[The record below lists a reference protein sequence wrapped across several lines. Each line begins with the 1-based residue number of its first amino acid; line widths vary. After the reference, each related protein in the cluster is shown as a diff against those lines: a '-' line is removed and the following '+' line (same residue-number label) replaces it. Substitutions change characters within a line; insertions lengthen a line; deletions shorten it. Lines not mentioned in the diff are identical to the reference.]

1 MQMRAVRMVS
11 GLAGREY
18 EERLAELGL
27 TTLEERR
34 HQQDMVQVF
43 KILSGSDKVKRET
56 WFAMASDGAVNVRT
70 RAAADP
76 LALKI
81 PVNRLNERK
90 HFFSQRVPEQW
101 NKIPLE
107 IRGLATAAA
116 FKAAYAA
123 HRRVLAATAS

>member
-1 MQMRAVRMVS
+1 MM
-11 GLAGREY
+11 
-18 EERLAELGL
+18 
-27 TTLEERR
+27 
-34 HQQDMVQVF
+34 QVF
-43 KILSGSDKVKRET
+43 KILSGRDKVKRDT
-56 WFAMASDGAVNVRT
+56 WFKMASDSTVNVRT

-107 IRGLATAAA
+107 IRGAATAAG
-116 FKAAYAA
+116 FEAAYAA
-123 HRRVLAATAS
+123 HCRDMAATAS